1 MANEENAAPEEGKAP
16 EGDAA
21 AAPAKKKFKLSLLQ
35 MALAGQTL
43 LVFAAAGL
51 IIKASLYPPKHDLR
65 TDTLKEKAI
74 VSVKEDLSKV
84 EMVELDEFVVNVTAN
99 HTLKARIQLE
109 VSDREVSQQLSM
121 RKPAVRA
128 RIMDLLSGL
137 NFEKT
142 EKFEGKLL
150 LKDAIRDSLNQE
162 LRAEAHEQTRAPA
175 SHGAAPE
182 PKLDGIVREIY
193 FIDFIL
199 I

>member
-21 AAPAKKKFKLSLLQ
+21 AAPAKKKFKLGALQ
-35 MALAGQTL
+35 IALVGQTL
-43 LVFAAAGL
+43 LVFAAAA
-51 IIKASLYPPKHDLR
+51 IIAKVSLSPPKHDLS
-65 TDTLKEKAI
+65 TETLKEKAI

-84 EMVELDEFVVNVTAN
+84 EMVELDEFVVNVTAA
-99 HTLKARIQLE
+99 HTLKAKIQLE
-109 VSDREVSQQLSM
+109 VSDREVSQQLNM

-142 EKFEGKLL
+142 ERFEGKLL

-162 LRAEAHEQTRAPA
+162 LRAEAHDQLRAPA
-175 SHGAAPE
+175 SHGTEHE